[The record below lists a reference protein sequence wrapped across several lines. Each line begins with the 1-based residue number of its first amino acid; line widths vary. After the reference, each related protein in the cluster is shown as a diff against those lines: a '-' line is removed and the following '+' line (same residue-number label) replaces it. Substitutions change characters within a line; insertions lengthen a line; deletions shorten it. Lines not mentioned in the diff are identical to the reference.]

1 MTSRFQGVRDFES
14 GREQRRS
21 PRVDVMRRVNGVL
34 AAVDTP
40 ILVHDLS
47 RTGFAVVSRIIFSRG
62 ETLEFLLVADNGPEV
77 RVTARAIHTRPFE
90 GKPDLYLSGFEF
102 VPGGVSGFVPHA
114 LIDRLIDAVKPPV
127 SQF

>member
-1 MTSRFQGVRDFES
+1 MTSRFHGVRDFKS
-14 GREQRRS
+14 GPEQRRS

-47 RTGFAVVSRIIFSRG
+47 RTGFAVVSSIVFSRG
-62 ETLEFLLVADNGPEV
+62 ETLDFLLVADNGAEV
-77 RVTARAIHTRPFE
+77 RVTARAVHTRPFE
-90 GKPDLYLSGFEF
+90 GKPGLHLSGFEF
-102 VPGGVSGFVPHA
+102 VPGGASGFVPHA
-114 LIDRLIDAVKPPV
+114 LIDRLIEAVKPRV